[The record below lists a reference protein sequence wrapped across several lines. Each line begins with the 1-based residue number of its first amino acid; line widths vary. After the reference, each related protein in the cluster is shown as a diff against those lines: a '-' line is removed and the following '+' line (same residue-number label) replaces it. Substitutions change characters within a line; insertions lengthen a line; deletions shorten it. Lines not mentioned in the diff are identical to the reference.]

1 MFSVKREDGRAA
13 MLFLQSAATVGV
25 SSLEGVHGGTR
36 DDPLDL
42 AHHLGMDRG
51 HAIHVEAVRGRIL
64 FGRLDSNRLEEEA
77 LADPILDRRSVYVV
91 AGADRRKVWSACQS
105 RVKAGA
111 AAGGH
116 CSTDRQYD
124 CVDEAVEDD

>member
-1 MFSVKREDGRAA
+1 

-42 AHHLGMDRG
+42 AHHLGKDRG

-64 FGRLDSNRLEEEA
+64 FGLM
-77 LADPILDRRSVYVV
+77 
-91 AGADRRKVWSACQS
+91 K
-105 RVKAGA
+105 
-111 AAGGH
+111 
-116 CSTDRQYD
+116 
-124 CVDEAVEDD
+124 

>member
-42 AHHLGMDRG
+42 AHHLGMDRC

-64 FGRLDSNRLEEEA
+64 
-77 LADPILDRRSVYVV
+77 
-91 AGADRRKVWSACQS
+91 AGLMKS
-105 RVKAGA
+105 
-111 AAGGH
+111 
-116 CSTDRQYD
+116 
-124 CVDEAVEDD
+124 